1 MKKMQGFTLI
11 ELMIV
16 VAIIA
21 ILAAI
26 AISQYQD
33 YVIRSQVSEGSS
45 LADGTKTAVA
55 EFYNNYGHFGTDN
68 ESFGLAKAASIQGK
82 YVSQVDASKGIIIAK
97 FDSSTKAAN
106 DKINGKFLVFSPIT
120 HAGSIEW
127 SCKVAD
133 TTVDTKYRPTVC
145 RTDSDSTTS
154 LHEGPPSAAL
164 FYFRYLVTRRHE
176 LIPLWHGNC
185 VFMSAKAS
193 LYRPTS
199 GGSMNKQSSG
209 DSP

>member
-55 EFYNNYGHFGTDN
+55 EFYNNYGRFASDN
-68 ESFGLAKAASIQGK
+68 QSYGLAEPASIVGK
-82 YVSQVDASKGIIIAK
+82 YVSGVAVGTADGSSANGVIEAT
-97 FDSSTKAAN
+97 FSSTTKEAN
-106 DKINGKFLVFSPIT
+106 DKIDGLVLAFSPIT
-120 HAGSIEW
+120 HDGSIEW
-127 SCKVAD
+127 SCKQSAGS
-133 TTVDTKYRPTVC
+133 TVTDKYRPTVC
-145 RTDSDSTTS
+145 R
-154 LHEGPPSAAL
+154 G
-164 FYFRYLVTRRHE
+164 
-176 LIPLWHGNC
+176 
-185 VFMSAKAS
+185 
-193 LYRPTS
+193 
-199 GGSMNKQSSG
+199 
-209 DSP
+209 